1 MDKISKAL
9 KRLNAKERKTV
20 KSLLGKIQKDDTE
33 GLDVKKLK
41 ERGDIFRVRKGYM
54 RIIYRRKDN
63 GVSVLAVERRGEKT
77 YKNL

>member
-20 KSLLGKIQKDDTE
+20 KSLLEKIQKGDTQ
-33 GLDVKKLK
+33 GLNVKKLK
-41 ERGDIFRVRKGYM
+41 ERDDVFRARKGDM

-63 GVSVLAVERRGEKT
+63 GISVLAMERRSEKT